1 MANTGTPDPRDFDGP
16 DDDELAV
23 EIPGEALTGPPPVPV
38 EDDDERE
45 LDTTA
50 AGDGD

>member
-23 EIPGEALTGPPPVPV
+23 EIP
-38 EDDDERE
+38 
-45 LDTTA
+45 A